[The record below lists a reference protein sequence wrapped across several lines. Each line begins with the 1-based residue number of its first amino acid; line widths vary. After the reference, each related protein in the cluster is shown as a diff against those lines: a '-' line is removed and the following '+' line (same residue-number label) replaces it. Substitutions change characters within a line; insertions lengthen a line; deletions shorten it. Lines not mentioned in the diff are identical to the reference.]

1 MRLTTAVGWRRNAV
15 LGCVLVFISAV
26 LFALWAHADT
36 SSSPP
41 TARFVAATAG
51 EKGQPRFRPE
61 TRSDLGRFA
70 LGKERHVTV
79 STAKTFDGRDCLM
92 EGDEQGETSSCL
104 EGGLF
109 SSRKA
114 ELVVSSMGGPEQFD
128 ELYVAGVVA
137 PGVRS
142 ARLVKTDGRETDLQ
156 LNAHGAFVYESA
168 SQDLTS
174 RVYPT
179 ALRLFGPNGR
189 LVATVDFP
197 AAG

>member
-1 MRLTTAVGWRRNAV
+1 MRLTTAVGWRRITAIV
-15 LGCVLVFISAV
+15 CALVFMIAV
-26 LFALWAHADT
+26 SFALRAHADT
-36 SSSPP
+36 SSSP

-51 EKGQPRFRPE
+51 GNGQPRFRPE

-70 LGKERHVTV
+70 LGKGRHVTV
-79 STAKTFDGRDCLM
+79 STAKTFDGKDCLI
-92 EGDEQGETSSCL
+92 EGDERGDTSSCL
-104 EGGLF
+104 EDGLF
-109 SSRKA
+109 SRRKA

-137 PGVRS
+137 PGIRS
-142 ARLVKTDGRETDLQ
+142 ARLVKTDGTETDLQ
-156 LNAHGAFVYESA
+156 LNVHRAFVYESA

-179 ALRLFGPNGR
+179 ALRLFEPNGK